1 LLQMQCSLEVLH
13 ALEPDAALKATIHQR
28 MIHVRDLAAKR
39 FTSVLA
45 QISKKSP
52 EDMRMTGPDWRKVP
66 EWKNQKG
73 YPNPQWGPFREIW
86 HLTREAGESALILLM
101 VDSPKLTAEQQT
113 ALQNLLGSFDYTHNA
128 SCGLVYHLAAYW
140 KERRHHLIP

>member
-1 LLQMQCSLEVLH
+1 V
-13 ALEPDAALKATIHQR
+13 T
-28 MIHVRDLAAKR
+28 
-39 FTSVLA
+39 
-45 QISKKSP
+45 
-52 EDMRMTGPDWRKVP
+52 

-101 VDSPKLTAEQQT
+101 VDSPKLTTEQQSS
-113 ALQNLLGSFDYTHNA
+113 LQNLIRNFDYPHNA

-140 KERRHHLIP
+140 KARRHHFALQAPDSEIHFSTTLTPLME

>member
-1 LLQMQCSLEVLH
+1 M
-13 ALEPDAALKATIHQR
+13 ANW
-28 MIHVRDLAAKR
+28 LAVG
-39 FTSVLA
+39 TQL
-45 QISKKSP
+45 SKKSP

-73 YPNPQWGPFREIW
+73 YPNLHWGPFREIW

-101 VDSPKLTAEQQT
+101 VDDATLTAEQQ
-113 ALQNLLGSFDYTHNA
+113 ASFKNLIHGFDYTHNA

-140 KERRHHLIP
+140 KARRHGLLRSGEAK

>member
-1 LLQMQCSLEVLH
+1 MQCSLELLH
-13 ALEPDAALKATIHQR
+13 AIEPDPALKAQIHTH
-28 MIHVRDLAAKR
+28 MLHVRDLPAKR

-45 QISKKSP
+45 QIDKKSP
-52 EDMRMTGPDWRKVP
+52 EDMRMLGPDWRTVT

-101 VDSPKLTAEQQT
+101 VDSPKLTTEQQT
-113 ALQNLLGSFDYTHNA
+113 SLQNLIRNFDYPHNA

-140 KERRHHLIP
+140 KARRHHFTL